1 MACLC
6 LRELLKLY
14 VHSRIHLIQ
23 YDEVSMQETGDN
35 AINLTLLSQNIRLHK
50 RQVHANLFVRPDA
63 SNFVVKFKV
72 RCAKVNVA

>member
-1 MACLC
+1 
-6 LRELLKLY
+6 
-14 VHSRIHLIQ
+14 
-23 YDEVSMQETGDN
+23 MQETGDN

-72 RCAKVNVA
+72 RSAKANVYLLKKESLG

>member
-14 VHSRIHLIQ
+14 VRSRIHLIQ

-63 SNFVVKFKV
+63 PTFVVKFKV
-72 RCAKVNVA
+72 RCTKVNVA

>member
-14 VHSRIHLIQ
+14 VRSRIHLIQ

-35 AINLTLLSQNIRLHK
+35 AINLTLLSQTIRLHK

-63 SNFVVKFKV
+63 STFFVKSKV
-72 RCAKVNVA
+72 RCAKVNVD

>member
-14 VHSRIHLIQ
+14 VRSRIHLIQ

-50 RQVHANLFVRPDA
+50 RQVHANLFVRPGA
-63 SNFVVKFKV
+63 SNFVVNFKV
-72 RCAKVNVA
+72 RCAKVNVV